1 MVVPRTA
8 ARRTVPNHDP
18 PEKGMTTMAGME
30 LEERVTALETDV
42 QSFKILVHTVDDKV
56 ERARLD
62 IQQAQGANIRLFQ
75 ATRDDV
81 MEFRSRMDSR
91 FAEMR
96 ARFDLADERFTAMED
111 RSLGIQAELKF
122 VNRRLDGL
130 DTRMDHV
137 ETRLDGLDARMDRV
151 ETRLDG
157 IDQRLDGMDERLDK
171 MDARIERVET
181 RLDGIDQRLDGMDA
195 RFDKVDARFDEVIA
209 LIKDRLV
216 AQG

>member
-1 MVVPRTA
+1 
-8 ARRTVPNHDP
+8 
-18 PEKGMTTMAGME
+18 ME

-42 QSFKILVHTVDDKV
+42 QSFKILINAVDNKV

-137 ETRLDGLDARMDRV
+137 ETRLG
-151 ETRLDG
+151 G
-157 IDQRLDGMDERLDK
+157 IDQRLDG

-181 RLDGIDQRLDGMDA
+181 RLDGIDQRLDGIDA
-195 RFDKVDARFDEVIA
+195 RFDKMDARFDEVIA

-216 AQG
+216 PQG